1 MWVVS
6 TGFNCCFVET
16 REKMQMPTLELEKL
30 GVVDISNDVE
40 ALDQTI
46 GGGPAASATL
56 YFMPGTR
63 DELLTR
69 KQTYTIIGS
78 GNRND
83 YVSIRPDLYSS
94 AEYGNL
100 KRNPGKN
107 SYQGT
112 WPTRFFGD
120 WVTRA
125 NDLEFDN
132 NDNIT
137 VKTS

>member
-1 MWVVS
+1 
-6 TGFNCCFVET
+6 
-16 REKMQMPTLELEKL
+16 MPTLELKKL

-69 KQTYTIIGS
+69 KENYTIIGS

-112 WPTRFFGD
+112 WPTRFGLGD

-125 NDLEFDN
+125 DYLTFN
-132 NDNIT
+132 NQDRIT

>member
-46 GGGPAASATL
+46 GGGRSANATVFFEAGTAAPQSL
-56 YFMPGTR
+56 
-63 DELLTR
+63 
-69 KQTYTIIGS
+69 KQNYTIVEGADRQGS
-78 GNRND
+78 D
-83 YVSIRPDLYSS
+83 YVSIQLPDTILELANLY
-94 AEYGNL
+94 
-100 KRNPGKN
+100 RNPGAE
-107 SYQGT
+107 SYKGT
-112 WPTRFFGD
+112 WGSS

-125 NDLEFDN
+125 DELEFDN
-132 NDNIT
+132 QDRIT
-137 VKTS
+137 VKAS